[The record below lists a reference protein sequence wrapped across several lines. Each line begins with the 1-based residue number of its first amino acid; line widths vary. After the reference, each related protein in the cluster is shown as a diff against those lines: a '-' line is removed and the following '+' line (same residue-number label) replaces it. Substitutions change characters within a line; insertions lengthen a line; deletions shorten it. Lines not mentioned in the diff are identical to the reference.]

1 MKTLIENTIEIYGMG
16 HPEVKT
22 VFNIKNDEEI
32 NHPLFTPLS
41 RISGRLLTI
50 WFKYTENN
58 LTTDDKLRMQIPF
71 NLNDDEVKDF
81 ILTNLNSHLA
91 Q

>member
-1 MKTLIENTIEIYGMG
+1 MKTLIEQSIEIYGMG
-16 HPEVKT
+16 HPDVKT
-22 VFNIKNDEEI
+22 IFNIKDETEKL
-32 NHPLFTPLS
+32 NPRFTPLS
-41 RISGRLLTI
+41 AISGRLLTI

-58 LTTDDKLRMQIPF
+58 LTTEDKLRMQIPF